1 MMAPMPDHTSSS
13 LVALHAAVEQAGYF
27 PAVVRDALDDA
38 LAGESL
44 TGHLVHQETTF
55 DSDEVRRHMTVLAL
69 TPTRLV
75 VAHTDDHAPGMA
87 GPSALATTTTEA
99 VPLRELRSVAVNRVV
114 ADPASY
120 QPGTA
125 PQEVVLTVGWGV
137 IGRLDLEPATCGDPE
152 CEADHGYT
160 GSLSGDDLSLRI
172 SAVAEGP
179 AAVADALAFARQL
192 TRQLAPAGQLAATG
206 QL

>member
-1 MMAPMPDHTSSS
+1 MRDPAATPS
-13 LVALHAAVEQAGYF
+13 LRSLHAAVEQAGYF
-27 PAVVRDALDDA
+27 PAVVLDALDDA
-38 LAGESL
+38 LAGE
-44 TGHLVHQETTF
+44 TVVGHLVQQETTF

-69 TPTRLV
+69 TSTRLV
-75 VAHTDDHAPGMA
+75 VAHTDDHAAGTA
-87 GPSALATTTTEA
+87 GPSPLATTTTEV

-120 QPGTA
+120 RSGGP

-137 IGRLDLEPATCGDPE
+137 VGRVDLEPATCGDPD

-160 GSLSGDDLSLRI
+160 GTVSSDDLSLRV

-179 AAVADALAFARQL
+179 EVVADTLEFARRL
-192 TRQLAPAGQLAATG
+192 TALLTATTG
-206 QL
+206 R